1 MATTSTSR
9 CPPALGGR
17 PTSTP
22 SSGWWCRRWT
32 RFAPQLIVVASGLD
46 ANWTDPGGRMNLTPE
61 CFRRLTATLMDA
73 ADRLCDGRLVL
84 LHEGGYS
91 TLAVP
96 YCGLAVLEA
105 LTGHL
110 TGVPFDAA
118 ADGDPAARPLHQH
131 ERDAV
136 DAGRE

>member
-1 MATTSTSR
+1 MA
-9 CPPALGGR
+9 
-17 PTSTP
+17 
-22 SSGWWCRRWT
+22 
-32 RFAPQLIVVASGLD
+32 
-46 ANWTDPGGRMNLTPE
+46 
-61 CFRRLTATLMDA
+61 A

-105 LTGHL
+105 LTGHA
-110 TGVPFDAA
+110 TSVAFDEAT
-118 ADGDPAARPLHQH
+118 DGDPAQRPLHQH

-136 DAGRE
+136 TAAAANLRE

>member
-1 MATTSTSR
+1 
-9 CPPALGGR
+9 
-17 PTSTP
+17 
-22 SSGWWCRRWT
+22 
-32 RFAPQLIVVASGLD
+32 
-46 ANWTDPGGRMNLTPE
+46 
-61 CFRRLTATLMDA
+61 MDA

-105 LTGHL
+105 LTGHAHRCAL
-110 TGVPFDAA
+110 DAA

-131 ERDAV
+131 ERVAV
-136 DAGRE
+136 DAVVNNGAWHRYST